1 MGRTLCFGFSNVAA
15 PRQIYL
21 LMNLRRLV
29 TFIIIILLIA
39 IFRPSG
45 FWRELKRI
53 WDQRELITRVLTT
66 LILLYLVYGL
76 YELYTQGWFEQWF
89 GN

>member
-1 MGRTLCFGFSNVAA
+1 MTF
-15 PRQIYL
+15 
-21 LMNLRRLV
+21 RRLV
-29 TFIIIILLIA
+29 TFLIIILLVA

-53 WDQRELITRVLTT
+53 WEQRETITRILTT
-66 LILLYLVYGL
+66 LVLVYLAYGIYML
-76 YELYTQGWFEQWF
+76 YSEGWFARWL

>member
-1 MGRTLCFGFSNVAA
+1 
-15 PRQIYL
+15 
-21 LMNLRRLV
+21 MNLRRLV